1 MTMTDALLEIT
12 EFHEFVHTT
21 YLYKSKEPNNK
32 MLILKFVIKKSSNYP
47 VR

>member
-1 MTMTDALLEIT
+1 MTMTDVSLGIT
-12 EFHEFVHTT
+12 EFDDFVHTT

-32 MLILKFVIKKSSNYP
+32 LILKFVIKKSSNYP